1 MTDNRTLKDLSSED
15 LDNLS
20 IEEWA
25 AICASQQRFAIAKRT
40 EPTAVVDLVVSCT
53 KGKIPI
59 CDAVVGGQAIYRNR
73 RDHGIED

>member
-25 AICASQQRFAIAKRT
+25 EIAKRT
-40 EPTAVVDLVVSCT
+40 EPTAVVDLLVSCS
-53 KGKIPI
+53 KGEIPV

-73 RDHGIED
+73 REHGIEG

>member
-25 AICASQQRFAIAKRT
+25 EIAKRT
-40 EPTAVVDLVVSCT
+40 EPAAVVDLVVSCT
-53 KGKIPI
+53 KGEIPV
-59 CDAVVGGQAIYRNR
+59 CDAVVGGQAIYQNR